1 MKTTQNEPDIRPEL
15 LYSVKQ
21 AARYFGVHRCTIYDY
36 LSNPVKPLP
45 FLKSERNGRIIFLGQ
60 TLIDYKQSGLPKKGR
75 RRMT

>member
-1 MKTTQNEPDIRPEL
+1 MKTKQNEPDIRPEL

-45 FLKSERNGRIIFLGQ
+45 FLKSERNGGFPEAKNHLSQHDKIYAVCI
-60 TLIDYKQSGLPKKGR
+60 LILR
-75 RRMT
+75 